1 MLCGP
6 LVKRWER
13 PRHSAVCKARSYRSC
28 CRSRLIPI
36 RWLILIG
43 GASIRRSAHNTY
55 GAPTGGCCSLD
66 LLAVLARIA
75 LEVAVFVA
83 PDETASTTLPNAHTK
98 AASPAAPADRRHT
111 IRRVDLLA
119 VLARGSRLKSPSSS
133 HPMKPHPQPCRT
145 PTRRRQHRLL
155 LQIGA
160 TRSDGLIC
168 SHWSRGLRLRSPSSS
183 HPRKP

>member
-55 GAPTGGCCSLD
+55 GAPTGGCCSVD

-83 PDETASTTLPNAHTK
+83 SDETASATLPNTHTKAVSPAAPADRRRAIRRVDLLAVLARIALEVAVFVASDETASTTLPNAHTK
-98 AASPAAPADRRHT
+98 AASPAAPADRRHA

-119 VLARGSRLKSPSSS
+119 LVARYRWL
-133 HPMKPHPQPCRT
+133 RT
-145 PTRRRQHRLL
+145 FSITD
-155 LQIGA
+155 A
-160 TRSDGLIC
+160 TR
-168 SHWSRGLRLRSPSSS
+168 
-183 HPRKP
+183 